1 MKIRSREPQEIQ
13 GSSSK
18 FESNTF
24 DYISKR
30 TTNRN
35 VRVRVRVRAHACVC
49 QCVSMS
55 MCMCLSECVC
65 VCARARVVRGVVC
78 IIISNQSVKKL
89 IIGTIN
95 MTEKEREL
103 SPESWPLNLRQAKQN
118 TITRS
123 NI

>member
-1 MKIRSREPQEIQ
+1 MKTRSREPQEIQ

-35 VRVRVRVRAHACVC
+35 VRVRAHACVC

-78 IIISNQSVKKL
+78 IIIFNQSVKKL
-89 IIGTIN
+89 IISTIN

-123 NI
+123 NIGFL

>member
-1 MKIRSREPQEIQ
+1 MKTRSREPQEIQ

-18 FESNTF
+18 FESNSF

-35 VRVRVRVRAHACVC
+35 VRVRVRAHACVC

-89 IIGTIN
+89 IIGTTN
-95 MTEKEREL
+95 MTEKERKL

>member
-1 MKIRSREPQEIQ
+1 MKTRSREPQEIQ

-35 VRVRVRVRAHACVC
+35 VRVRVRAHACVC

-78 IIISNQSVKKL
+78 IIIFNQSVKKL

>member
-13 GSSSK
+13 VSSSK

-30 TTNRN
+30 TTNKN
-35 VRVRVRVRAHACVC
+35 VRVRAHACVC

-78 IIISNQSVKKL
+78 IIIFHLSVKKL
-89 IIGTIN
+89 IGTIN

-103 SPESWPLNLRQAKQN
+103 LPESWPLNLRQAKQN

>member
-30 TTNRN
+30 TTNKN
-35 VRVRVRVRAHACVC
+35 VRVRAHACVC

-65 VCARARVVRGVVC
+65 VCARARVVPGVVC
-78 IIISNQSVKKL
+78 IIIFNQSVKKL
-89 IIGTIN
+89 IGTIN

-103 SPESWPLNLRQAKQN
+103 LPESWPLNLRQAKQN

>member
-1 MKIRSREPQEIQ
+1 MKTRSREPQEIQ

-35 VRVRVRVRAHACVC
+35 VRVRAHACVC

>member
-24 DYISKR
+24 DYISKG
-30 TTNRN
+30 
-35 VRVRVRVRAHACVC
+35 VRVRAHACVC

-78 IIISNQSVKKL
+78 IIIFSQSVKKL
-89 IIGTIN
+89 IISTIN
-95 MTEKEREL
+95 ITEKEREL
-103 SPESWPLNLRQAKQN
+103 LPESWPLNLRQAKQN

>member
-1 MKIRSREPQEIQ
+1 MKTRSRRPQEIK

-18 FESNTF
+18 FESNTL

-35 VRVRVRVRAHACVC
+35 VRVRAHVCVC
-49 QCVSMS
+49 QRVSMS
-55 MCMCLSECVC
+55 MCMCLSECASVCVC

-78 IIISNQSVKKL
+78 IIIFSQSVKKL
-89 IIGTIN
+89 IISTIN

-103 SPESWPLNLRQAKQN
+103 SPVSWPLNLQQAKQN

-123 NI
+123 NV